1 MKNLLKKLNLFNNET
16 RVQDIFFLVG
26 IFLFISVLIIG
37 LFPGKNLM
45 IVQSQE
51 FFIYAV
57 MTVPLV
63 AALYFIVMSLRQ
75 HLYTDPAQIGS
86 SIRKKMAMAFVFV
99 AVLPSLPIVLTSNYL
114 LNQTLSGLIFDK
126 TSSALSEAVSMSN
139 EPVADMKQGLERE
152 MEALKYQLDNRTLS
166 LDFPAGREYI
176 RSIYKMKG
184 MRLIILNCYP
194 GQKEN
199 ALWQV
204 DPVTEDFQQD
214 FMDFFRIA
222 RLDDNSRIDKL
233 SIHGHDFLTGSIR
246 YEDYLLVLYRD
257 IPDDIAKRAQIFTDS
272 LANHKKLANTINV
285 LKSNSGMY
293 LFGLMLFI
301 ILVSVLMSLYLSK
314 NITKPVLKL
323 SEAARDVAKG
333 NFDVSVYRESEDELG
348 TLFKSFNRMVY
359 ELNRNRKIIY
369 QKQRL
374 EAWREM
380 ARQVVHEIKN
390 PLTPIRLSAERIRKR
405 FLEDH
410 PDIRS
415 IVLSGTETIIE
426 EIGVLMNILSE
437 FTEFARLPE
446 MKPVK
451 TDVNLLLDNC
461 VKFFSGIEHIHFFT
475 NIDARIPEIYIDKGL
490 MKQTLNNLI
499 QNAIDAVGEEGNIY
513 INSAYIASNGTG
525 LIRIA
530 IRDDGTGI
538 KDFDRDKIFTP
549 GFSTKSSGRGIGLAI
564 AQKIIMEHHGEIT
577 CKSELGKGTEFVI
590 DLPVENNEGG
600 IHGEDTDS

>member
-1 MKNLLKKLNLFNNET
+1 MKNLLKKLNLFTDET
-16 RVQDIFFLVG
+16 RIQDVLFLVG
-26 IFLFISVLIIG
+26 IFVFIAILIIG
-37 LFPGKNLM
+37 LFPGKNVM
-45 IVQSQE
+45 IVKSQE

-63 AALYFIVMSLRQ
+63 AALYFIVMSLRR
-75 HLYTDPAQIGS
+75 HLYTEPAQFGS

-99 AVLPSLPIVLTSNYL
+99 AILPSLPIVLTSNYL

-126 TSSALSEAVSMSN
+126 TSQALTEAVSMSN
-139 EPVADMKQGLERE
+139 EPVVQMKLGIHRE

-166 LDFPAGREYI
+166 VDFREGREYL
-176 RSIYKMKG
+176 RSIYTKKG
-184 MRLIILNCYP
+184 MTLFIFNFFP
-194 GQKEN
+194 GEKGN
-199 ALWQV
+199 ALWRV
-204 DPVTEDFQQD
+204 DPVSEDFEKN

-222 RLDDNSRIDKL
+222 GFDDGIRIDKL
-233 SIHGHDFLTGSIR
+233 SIQEIDFLAGSLR
-246 YEDYLLVLYRD
+246 YKQYLLVLCKN
-257 IPDDIAKRAQIFTDS
+257 IPEDIAKRAQIFTDS
-272 LANHKKLANTINV
+272 LADHKRLANTINE

-301 ILVSVLMSLYLSK
+301 VLVSVLMSLYLSK

-323 SEAARDVAKG
+323 SEAAQDVAKG
-333 NFDVSVYRESEDELG
+333 NFDVSLYRESEDELG

-390 PLTPIRLSAERIRKR
+390 PLTPIRLSAERIRKQ
-405 FLEDH
+405 FSENH
-410 PDIRS
+410 PDIKN
-415 IVLSGTETIIE
+415 IVLTGTETIIE

-446 MKPVK
+446 MKPMK
-451 TDVNLLLDNC
+451 TDINALLESC
-461 VKFFSGIEHIHFFT
+461 VKFFSSHEQIHFHT
-475 NIDARIPEIYIDKGL
+475 IIDKQIPEIYIDKRL

-499 QNAIDAVGEEGNIY
+499 QNAIDAVGVEGNIFV
-513 INSAYIASNGTG
+513 NSAYVAVNGTG
-525 LIRIA
+525 LVRII
-530 IRDDGTGI
+530 IRDDGIGI
-538 KDFDRDKIFTP
+538 KEFDKDKIFTP

-564 AQKIIMEHHGEIT
+564 VEKIIMEHRGEIT
-577 CKSELGKGTEFVI
+577 CKSEYGKGTEFII
-590 DLPVENNEGG
+590 DLPIDTNEGQN
-600 IHGEDTDS
+600 HGKNTDR

>member
-1 MKNLLKKLNLFNNET
+1 
-16 RVQDIFFLVG
+16 
-26 IFLFISVLIIG
+26 
-37 LFPGKNLM
+37 
-45 IVQSQE
+45 
-51 FFIYAV
+51 
-57 MTVPLV
+57 
-63 AALYFIVMSLRQ
+63 
-75 HLYTDPAQIGS
+75 
-86 SIRKKMAMAFVFV
+86 
-99 AVLPSLPIVLTSNYL
+99 
-114 LNQTLSGLIFDK
+114 
-126 TSSALSEAVSMSN
+126 
-139 EPVADMKQGLERE
+139 
-152 MEALKYQLDNRTLS
+152 
-166 LDFPAGREYI
+166 
-176 RSIYKMKG
+176 